1 MEVLDDT
8 LFDEDDEEA
17 NICLIVDTTSKGYE
31 LDQEDKV
38 NFDDP
43 ESLWKS
49 FYELLSN
56 SFILS
61 QLTKTYKVISRIY
74 PKII

>member
-1 MEVLDDT
+1 VEVLDDT

-43 ESLWKS
+43 ESL
-49 FYELLSN
+49 
-56 SFILS
+56 
-61 QLTKTYKVISRIY
+61 
-74 PKII
+74 